1 MFDQITSLDIVQRL
15 NLLENLNVSHTSI
28 DDDGLVAVV
37 NHPSLTSLNL
47 LSTNVSDN
55 GLHHLQGEEIM
66 TFIVLIKLFLL
77 GLGLAF
83 AFDFRSLIILLLL
96 YGKPS
101 SSQIPVL

>member
-37 NHPSLTSLNL
+37 NHPSLASLNL

-66 TFIVLIKLFLL
+66 TFMVLIKLFLL
-77 GLGLAF
+77 GSGLVF
-83 AFDFRSLIILLLL
+83 AFDFRSYYLII
-96 YGKPS
+96 
-101 SSQIPVL
+101 IIVI

>member
-37 NHPSLTSLNL
+37 NHPSLASLNL

-77 GLGLAF
+77 GLVF
-83 AFDFRSLIILLLL
+83 AFDFQSLIILLLSL
-96 YGKPS
+96 FN
-101 SSQIPVL
+101 

>member
-1 MFDQITSLDIVQRL
+1 MFDQITSLDIVQSL

-37 NHPSLTSLNL
+37 NHPSLASLNL

-66 TFIVLIKLFLL
+66 TFIVLIKLF
-77 GLGLAF
+77 F
-83 AFDFRSLIILLLL
+83 LLLL
-96 YGKPS
+96 WIFSLYLSHYYCYLIEHDVSFEKIL
-101 SSQIPVL
+101 QT